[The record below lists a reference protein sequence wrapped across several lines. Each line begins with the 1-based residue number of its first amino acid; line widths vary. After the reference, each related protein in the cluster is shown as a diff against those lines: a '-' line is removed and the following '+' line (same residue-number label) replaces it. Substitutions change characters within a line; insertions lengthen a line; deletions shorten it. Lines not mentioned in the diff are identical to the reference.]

1 MAVSSLDSAWADI
14 SQTQIGSLIRQ
25 ITQHSDI
32 LPGDAPSYEICK
44 ALYIAHPLGGKMT
57 EAPIKL
63 AQSQERE
70 LAIPGGPEEELIRE
84 FQEQW
89 EELDCNGAI
98 LNLKTQ
104 SRMYGIATV
113 GCISEG
119 ADPTQPLFDEGFWK
133 RPISFNIWDPLNTSG
148 SLTTSQNPNSP
159 YFQKHGGIV
168 VAGQH
173 YHRSRT
179 RTAYNGISIYIAWT
193 NSAFGYVGRSVY
205 QRAFYPLKSFLNS
218 MITDDL
224 VTLKAGLIIAKMKQ
238 PGVIT
243 NEYMQKM
250 FGQKRQILKEAKTGN
265 VLSIDV
271 DEAIETLNMMNI
283 DGAYGM
289 CRSNIIKNIA
299 TAEDMPAKF
308 LTQETF
314 VEGFGEGTQ
323 DAYAVASFI
332 DQVRLDMKD
341 DYKYFDT
348 IVQRRA
354 WNEEEFYPRI
364 QSRFPDKY
372 GNRSYKD
379 AFYTWQKDFKAT
391 WPSLIKEPDSDK
403 VQVDDVRLKAIIAI
417 VQVLSPLLD
426 PDNQARVLTYFEDAI
441 NNFEHLFGGAKLVL
455 DMDAAQAHLAELEE
469 RSKDAAS
476 LAEMENVE
484 KPQKPFSG
492 HDSAALV
499 TSLVDKLNRMGNE
512 RPRHRAVLR

>member
-1 MAVSSLDSAWADI
+1 MATSSYTSAWADI
-14 SQTQIGSLIRQ
+14 AQTQVGSLIRQ

-57 EAPIKL
+57 EGPIKL
-63 AQSQERE
+63 ALSQERE
-70 LAIPGGPEEELIRE
+70 LAIPGGPEEELIRA

-89 EELDCNGAI
+89 EELDCNGAV

-113 GCISEG
+113 GCISENT
-119 ADPTQPLFDEGFWK
+119 DPTKPLFDEGFWK
-133 RPISFNIWDPLNTSG
+133 RPLSFNIWDPLNTSG

-159 YFQKHGGIV
+159 YFQKHSDVV
-168 VAGQH
+168 VAGQA
-173 YHRSRT
+173 YHRT
-179 RTAYNGISIYIAWT
+179 RTRTVYNGISIYIAWT
-193 NSAFGYVGRSVY
+193 TSAFGYVGRSSY

-224 VTLKAGLIIAKMKQ
+224 VTLKAGLIVAKMKQ
-238 PGVIT
+238 PGTIA
-243 NEYMQKM
+243 NEYMRQL
-250 FGQKRQILKEAKTGN
+250 FGGKRQLLKEAKTGN

-289 CRSNIIKNIA
+289 CRNNIIKNIA
-299 TAEDMPAKF
+299 TAEDMPARF
-308 LTQETF
+308 LTQESY

-323 DAYAVASFI
+323 DAYAVASYI
-332 DQVRLDMKD
+332 DQLRIEMKD
-341 DYKYFDT
+341 DYKYFDN

-354 WNEEEFYPRI
+354 WNEEEFYPTI
-364 QSRFPDKY
+364 QRRFPEKY

-379 AFYTWQKDFKAT
+379 AFYTWQKDFKGT

-426 PDNQARVLTYFEDAI
+426 PDNQARLLTYFEDAI

-455 DMDAAQAHLAELEE
+455 DMDAAQSHLAELEE
-469 RSKDAAS
+469 RSKDTQS
-476 LAEMENVE
+476 VAEMENVM
-484 KPQKPFSG
+484 KPPKPFSG
-492 HDSAALV
+492 HDSAELV
-499 TSLVDKLNRMGNE
+499 TSLVDKLNRLGNE
-512 RPRHRAVLR
+512 RIRQRVTLR